1 MMYLRGVWPYW
12 AFVSTSN
19 PFVLHKKTF
28 LHYSG
33 WRTPTERFVEAA
45 ALQTGR
51 AVREVFSL
59 LILKT
64 VVQTWHR
71 SDKLLALHAGVEL
84 LQQPGG
90 LLVYIALLPPR
101 AHCLSTDPG
110 HQKHLRGTLL
120 SDLSQS
126 GNLPPAGWVGGS
138 LTALL
143 GCAAELQKLA
153 KTFKCD
159 LYRRPCG
166 LQPLWIW
173 RLDYTN
179 ITV

>member
-12 AFVSTSN
+12 AFVSTGN

-28 LHYSG
+28 LHYSH

-110 HQKHLRGTLL
+110 HQKHLREPCWVIVLR
-120 SDLSQS
+120 
-126 GNLPPAGWVGGS
+126 AGIYRRLGGWVWVGG
-138 LTALL
+138 LV
-143 GCAAELQKLA
+143 G
-153 KTFKCD
+153 
-159 LYRRPCG
+159 G
-166 LQPLWIW
+166 GGGGH
-173 RLDYTN
+173 
-179 ITV
+179 